1 MKNILK
7 RKQDI
12 LVGSSKLNYENR
24 SVFDKKK
31 FMIENMSSNKAFLN
45 IVEKKKLNE
54 NEKNEL

>member
-24 SVFDKKK
+24 PVFDKKK

-45 IVEKKKLNE
+45 IVEKKKI
-54 NEKNEL
+54 KRK